1 MSKTKYIVRCQVC
14 GYTAPK
20 WMGRCPDCGE
30 WNSMVEEP
38 LEPDISLSKGKYPTT
53 AETAQ
58 PITSVAVE
66 RETRISTTLPE
77 LDRVL
82 GGGVVPGSLVLI
94 GGEPGI
100 GKSTLLLQAANH
112 LAGRI
117 GKVLIVSGEESV
129 RQISLRANRLG
140 TLSQDLYLLSE
151 VDVTLIDHQVRA
163 IEPALLVI
171 DSIQTM
177 YHPDIPSAPGSV
189 SQVRE
194 CTHYLM
200 RIAKNIHLPTFI
212 VGHVTKE
219 GSIAGPR
226 VLEHMVDTVLY
237 FEGDT
242 YQSFRIVR
250 AVKNRYGS
258 TNEIGIFEMTDAGLI
273 EVANPSALFLSQ
285 RPEGSSGSV
294 AIATMEGTRPL
305 LVELQALVTP
315 SHLSMPR
322 RMATGLDYNRL
333 SLLVAVLD
341 RRLGLHL
348 GGEDIYVN
356 VVGGVKVNEPAVD
369 LGIALAVASAHRDL
383 AVPKDLVAIGE
394 IGLAG
399 EVRFVSQLEPRL
411 KEAEKLGF
419 RRAIIPDQELRSK
432 GGLKI
437 DLLRVKNLQ
446 QALDYIA

>member
-1 MSKTKYIVRCQVC
+1 
-14 GYTAPK
+14 
-20 WMGRCPDCGE
+20 
-30 WNSMVEEP
+30 MVEEP
-38 LEPDISLSKGKYPTT
+38 LDPGISSSSTRGSFAPGEK
-53 AETAQ
+53 AQ
-58 PITSVAVE
+58 PITDVVVE
-66 RETRISTTLPE
+66 HETRIPTGLNE

-100 GKSTLLLQAANH
+100 GKSTLLLQAAH
-112 LAGRI
+112 ELSGRI
-117 GKVLIVSGEESV
+117 GKVLVVSGEESV

-140 TLSQDLYLLSE
+140 TLKPDLFLLSE
-151 VDVTLIDHQVRA
+151 VDVTLIDSQVK
-163 IEPALLVI
+163 ALQPGLLII

-177 YHPDIPSAPGSV
+177 FHPDVASAPGSV

-194 CTHYLM
+194 STHYLM
-200 RIAKNIHLPTFI
+200 RLAKGSGIPTFI
-212 VGHVTKE
+212 VGHVTKD

-237 FEGDT
+237 FEGDN

-285 RPEGSSGSV
+285 RPEHSPGSV
-294 AIATMEGTRPL
+294 VIATVEGTRPL
-305 LVELQALVTP
+305 LVELQSLVSE

-322 RMATGLDYNRL
+322 RMATGLDFNRIAL
-333 SLLVAVLD
+333 IVAVLD
-341 RRLGLHL
+341 RRFGMRLGS
-348 GGEDIYVN
+348 EDIYVN
-356 VVGGVKVNEPAVD
+356 VVGGVKVNEPAAD
-369 LGIALAVASAHRDL
+369 LGIALAIASAHRDNT
-383 AVPKDLVAIGE
+383 VPADCVAIGE

-399 EVRFVSQLEPRL
+399 EVRFVNQLEQRL

-419 RRAIIPDQELRSK
+419 KRAIIPDQELRGAK
-432 GGLKI
+432 IGLE
-437 DLLRVKNLQ
+437 LFRAKNLG
-446 QALDYIA
+446 QALDYIS

>member
-1 MSKTKYIVRCQVC
+1 MSKTKYIVRCQTC
-14 GYTAPK
+14 GCTAPK

-30 WNSMVEEP
+30 WNTMVEEP
-38 LEPDISLSKGKYPTT
+38 IESGISLSRPGLSPLEK
-53 AETAQ
+53 AQ
-58 PITSVAVE
+58 PVTSIDVE
-66 RETRISTTLPE
+66 REARIPTDVPE
-77 LDRVL
+77 FDRVL
-82 GGGVVPGSLVLI
+82 GGGIVPGSLVLI

-100 GKSTLLLQAANH
+100 GKSTLLLQTANR
-112 LAGRI
+112 LAEKI
-117 GKVLIVSGEESV
+117 GKVLLVSGEESA

-140 TLSQDLYLLSE
+140 TLSSNLYLLSE
-151 VDVTLIDHQVRA
+151 VDVTLIDHQIQA
-163 IEPALLVI
+163 LEPALLII

-177 YHPDIPSAPGSV
+177 FHPDIPSAPGSV

-200 RIAKNIHLPTFI
+200 RVAKGSHLPTFI

-237 FEGDT
+237 FEGDN

-273 EVANPSALFLSQ
+273 EVKNPSALFLSQ
-285 RPEGSSGSV
+285 KPENSSGSV
-294 AIATMEGTRPL
+294 VIATMEGTRPL
-305 LVELQALVTP
+305 LVELQSLVAP
-315 SHLSMPR
+315 SHLSVPR
-322 RMATGLDYNRL
+322 RMTTGFDHNRL
-333 SLLVAVLD
+333 SLIVAVLD

-348 GGEDIYVN
+348 GQDDIYVN
-356 VVGGVKVNEPAVD
+356 VVGGVKINEPAVD
-369 LGIALAVASAHRDL
+369 LGIALAVASAH
-383 AVPKDLVAIGE
+383 KDTVISSGLVVIGE
-394 IGLAG
+394 VGLAG
-399 EVRFVSQLEPRL
+399 EVRFVSQLEQRL

-419 RRAIIPDQELRSK
+419 KQAIIPDQEVRNAGKFELE
-432 GGLKI
+432 
-437 DLLRVKNLQ
+437 LLRVKNLR

>member
-14 GYTAPK
+14 GCTAPK

-38 LEPDISLSKGKYPTT
+38 LEPDISFSKGKYPAT
-53 AETAQ
+53 AEAAQ
-58 PITSVAVE
+58 PITNVAAE
-66 RETRISTTLPE
+66 KETRVSTALPE

-100 GKSTLLLQAANH
+100 GKSTLLLQMANQ

-117 GKVLIVSGEESV
+117 GTVLIVSGEESV

-140 TLSQDLYLLSE
+140 TLSPDLFLLSE
-151 VDVTLIDHQVRA
+151 VDVTLIDHQIRT

-200 RIAKNIHLPTFI
+200 RIAKSIHLPTFI

-237 FEGDT
+237 FEGET

-258 TNEIGIFEMTDAGLI
+258 TNEIGIFEMTDAGLV

-285 RPEGSSGSV
+285 RPEGSTGSV

-305 LVELQALVTP
+305 LVELQALVTS

-356 VVGGVKVNEPAVD
+356 VVGGVKVNEPAAD

-383 AVPKDLVAIGE
+383 SVPKDMVATGE
-394 IGLAG
+394 VGLAG
-399 EVRFVSQLEPRL
+399 EVRFVSQLEQRL

-419 RRAIIPDQELRSK
+419 KRAIIPDQELRVKSR
-432 GGLKI
+432 LKL

-446 QALDYIA
+446 QALDYIT

>member
-1 MSKTKYIVRCQVC
+1 
-14 GYTAPK
+14 
-20 WMGRCPDCGE
+20 
-30 WNSMVEEP
+30 MVEEP